1 MEVLL
6 IILALMVV
14 ALFFGGRA
22 RKQTKESQQPAP
34 VGTIEPPA
42 TSHPGYAHQ
51 DSSVIVEPAMLLPGD
66 GSYSF
71 QIVGE
76 SHRQDALRLIAG
88 SEEKK
93 GKEHHCDAVLVH
105 EPSNPHDKN
114 AFAVTIE
121 GHKVGYVPKDEA
133 KLLVTAMKEKM
144 LSDGFAV
151 GCKAIINGGWI
162 SKGGYTGKYGVLL
175 DLDTGFLPAT
185 ALQKEMLRYLGRKAP
200 RDVTRSD
207 AARIGI
213 EAKQAD
219 PERFAQWEA
228 LHGLI
233 EHLHSEDG
241 REEFFEIKK
250 PSIKAIRDAFEHFL
264 REGKSP
270 QQIRD
275 DIDEL
280 VEQMIDNNPNL
291 EK

>member
-1 MEVLL
+1 MEVLF
-6 IILALMVV
+6 IVLALMVV
-14 ALFFGGRA
+14 ALFLGGRA
-22 RKQTKESQQPAP
+22 RKPAKESQQIPSDGAIGSPA
-34 VGTIEPPA
+34 V
-42 TSHPGYAHQ
+42 SHQGYVHV
-51 DSSVIVEPAMLLPGD
+51 DPSVIVDPAMFLPGD

-105 EPSNPHDKN
+105 EPNNPHDKN
-114 AFAVTIE
+114 ACAVTIE

-133 KLLVTAMKEKM
+133 KLIVAAMKAKG

-162 SKGGYTGKYGVLL
+162 SKDGYTGKYGVVL
-175 DLDTGFLPAT
+175 DIDTGFLPVT

-228 LHGLI
+228 LYGLI

-250 PSIKAIRDAFEHFL
+250 PSIKAIRDAFEHFI

-280 VEQMIDNNPNL
+280 VEHMIDSNPNL